1 MEKTIEVS
9 VSLTLFFPLRVDYG
23 TCLTRSTRCLTNI
36 VKPKLESSTFWCL
49 SQRIQGSLPD
59 LTEEGSPLLFRIK
72 RGVHSS

>member
-23 TCLTRSTRCLTNI
+23 TCLTRCLTKI

-49 SQRIQGSLPD
+49 SQGIQGSLPD